1 MSAFRRALA
10 DRAGVTAIE
19 FAILGPLLIVTLI
32 GVVEFGRMLWV
43 ENALQYAVAQAA
55 RCMTIDTS
63 TCGNAQETQDFAA
76 ASSGMAFPSAVF
88 TVGLAACGNKVSA
101 SYPFTFAA
109 GLFPYAPTLDAQSC
123 YPL

>member
-1 MSAFRRALA
+1 MAALRRVLA

-19 FAILGPLLIVTLI
+19 FAILGPVLLVTLI
-32 GVVEFGRMLWV
+32 AVAEFGRMLWV

-63 TCGNAQETQDFAA
+63 VCGDARETRDFAA
-76 ASSGMAFPSAVF
+76 ASSGMSFPSSVFVVGPAV
-88 TVGLAACGNKVSA
+88 CGNRVSA
-101 SYPFTFAA
+101 SYVFTFAA
-109 GLFPYAPTLDAQSC
+109 GLFPYTATLDAQSC